1 MNFGVCT
8 EFVFRLHEQRRT
20 VYGGI
25 LVFPEPLVES
35 ALKAA
40 QTWMAAGP
48 SPKASALMGLS
59 RLPTPDR
66 MVGKVA
72 I

>member
-1 MNFGVCT
+1 M
-8 EFVFRLHEQRRT
+8 
-20 VYGGI
+20 YGG
-25 LVFPEPLVES
+25 LLLFPDPLAES